1 MCRGTQLGPRFLQA
15 AKYGGCAIPVKA
27 ELRVKCIRVAFWGV
41 CRHFPCPKCGAR
53 VSSVAWLLNDLFSSG
68 DEMFLQFSSSWQ
80 ADFTW
85 KTPCLSDDCS
95 TLVLMIFF
103 PPLLNRDA

>member
-68 DEMFLQFSSSWQ
+68 DEMFLSFLRHGKRISHGKRP
-80 ADFTW
+80 ACRT
-85 KTPCLSDDCS
+85 
-95 TLVLMIFF
+95 IA
-103 PPLLNRDA
+103 LLWF